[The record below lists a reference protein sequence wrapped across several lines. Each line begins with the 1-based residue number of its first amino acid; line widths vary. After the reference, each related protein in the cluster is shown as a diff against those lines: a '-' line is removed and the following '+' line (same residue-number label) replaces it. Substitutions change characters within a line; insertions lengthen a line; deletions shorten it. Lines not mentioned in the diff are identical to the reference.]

1 MKRKY
6 SVNPLYP
13 ALKRLPFSG
22 FQSSLIADRR
32 GSAIRPAVETLQK
45 ANRSCGRARM
55 ATPKCSGPRAHRI
68 FTMKPFGFRSLP
80 AFILVVA
87 AVLFAASS
95 WAEWRFLPALELE
108 ESYDSNIYLRS
119 DNETSDFI
127 TRLSPELRL
136 EEVSATRTFAAS
148 YTMNLYRFN
157 NHDENDYIGH
167 GAELSWDQRLSRN
180 LSWHIMNTY
189 YMSEEP
195 LEEDPEITGVR
206 PTRNRYSR
214 NTVDTGFTY
223 QFGQEDRVTVSYL
236 DSRLR
241 NEDPEIE
248 DDVEYGP
255 SLELE
260 YWFTHS
266 HGFLLGY
273 SWNRIDYEEEEPSN
287 QYDEID
293 FRYQWR
299 QSPHT
304 TLHLDYGYVL
314 FSSKAPAE
322 EGDDYNVQ
330 SIAAGFDH
338 DFGPSYSL
346 SGFLGCFFFNPKESG
361 SDKGS
366 VYGLDLVR
374 SFSRGSVTLSGEGGY
389 RLDYSG
395 AEAEGFTEYR
405 GVSLSTTY
413 SMSPRTELYASTS
426 YMYEKSEEGERMR
439 YESWDIS
446 AGASYE
452 ILSWLTGVIELTQ
465 RERSSSGGNGGYISG
480 SYDEYRDSLILLR
493 LRGTYEWR

>member
-1 MKRKY
+1 
-6 SVNPLYP
+6 
-13 ALKRLPFSG
+13 
-22 FQSSLIADRR
+22 
-32 GSAIRPAVETLQK
+32 
-45 ANRSCGRARM
+45 
-55 ATPKCSGPRAHRI
+55 
-68 FTMKPFGFRSLP
+68 MKPFDFYSSLFFER
-80 AFILVVA
+80 AFILVVV
-87 AVLFAASS
+87 AVLFSANS

-108 ESYDSNIYLRS
+108 ESYDSNIDLSS

-136 EEVSATRTFAAS
+136 EDVSATRTFAAT

-157 NHDENDYIGH
+157 SHDENNYIGH
-167 GAELSWDQRLSRN
+167 EAELSWDQRLSRN

-189 YMSEEP
+189 YRSEEP

-206 PTRNRYSR
+206 PTRNEYSR
-214 NTVDTGFTY
+214 NMVDTGFTY

-236 DSRLR
+236 DSRLK

-248 DDVEYGP
+248 DDREYGP

-260 YWFTHS
+260 YWLTHS
-266 HGFLLGY
+266 HGLLLGY
-273 SWNRIDYEEEEPSN
+273 SWSRIDYEDEEPSN
-287 QYDEID
+287 ETNEINLA
-293 FRYQWR
+293 YQWR

-304 TLHLDYGYVL
+304 TLHLDYGLVL

-322 EGDDYNVQ
+322 EGDDYNVH

-338 DFGPSYSL
+338 EFGPSYSL
-346 SGFLGCFFFNPKESG
+346 SGFLGCFFFEPKESE
-361 SDKGS
+361 SDKGP

-405 GVSLSTTY
+405 GVSLSATY

-426 YMYEKSEEGERMR
+426 YMYEKAEEEEHTRD
-439 YESWDIS
+439 ETWDVS
-446 AGASYE
+446 AGTSYE
-452 ILSWLTGVIELTQ
+452 ILSWLSGALELTQ
-465 RERSSSGGNGGYISG
+465 RERNSS
-480 SYDEYRDSLILLR
+480 DEEEGYRDSLILFR

>member
-1 MKRKY
+1 
-6 SVNPLYP
+6 
-13 ALKRLPFSG
+13 
-22 FQSSLIADRR
+22 
-32 GSAIRPAVETLQK
+32 
-45 ANRSCGRARM
+45 
-55 ATPKCSGPRAHRI
+55 
-68 FTMKPFGFRSLP
+68 MKPFDFYSSLFLGR
-80 AFILVVA
+80 AFILVVVV
-87 AVLFAASS
+87 VLFAATS

-108 ESYDSNIYLRS
+108 ESYDSNIYLSS

-148 YTMNLYRFN
+148 YTMNLYNFN
-157 NHDENDYIGH
+157 SHDENNYIGH

-189 YMSEEP
+189 YRSEEP
-195 LEEDPEITGVR
+195 LEEDPEITGR
-206 PTRNRYSR
+206 RETRNEYSR
-214 NTVDTGFTY
+214 NMVDTGFTY

-236 DSRLR
+236 DSRLQ
-241 NEDPEIE
+241 NTDPDIE

-260 YWFTHS
+260 YWLTRR
-266 HGFLLGY
+266 HGLILGY
-273 SWNRIDYEEEEPSN
+273 SWSRIDYEHDPSN
-287 QYDEID
+287 QFDEID
-293 FRYQWR
+293 LGYQWR

-304 TLHLDYGYVL
+304 TLHLDYGLVL

-322 EGDDYNVQ
+322 EGDRYDDYNVQ

-346 SGFLGCFFFNPKESG
+346 SCFLGCFFFNPKESG
-361 SDKGS
+361 SDKGP

-374 SFSRGSVTLSGEGGY
+374 SFSRGSVTLSGDGGY

-395 AEAEGFTEYR
+395 AETEGFTEYR

-426 YMYEKSEEGERMR
+426 YMYEKSEEEERTR
-439 YESWDIS
+439 DETWDIS
-446 AGASYE
+446 VGTSYE
-452 ILSWLTGVIELTQ
+452 ILSWLSGALELTQ
-465 RERSSSGGNGGYISG
+465 LERNSS
-480 SYDEYRDSLILLR
+480 DEEDEFRDSLILFR

>member
-1 MKRKY
+1 
-6 SVNPLYP
+6 
-13 ALKRLPFSG
+13 
-22 FQSSLIADRR
+22 
-32 GSAIRPAVETLQK
+32 
-45 ANRSCGRARM
+45 
-55 ATPKCSGPRAHRI
+55 
-68 FTMKPFGFRSLP
+68 MKPFDFCSSRFLGR
-80 AFILVVA
+80 AFLVVV
-87 AVLFAASS
+87 AVLFAATS

-108 ESYDSNIYLRS
+108 ESYDSNIYLSS

-148 YTMNLYRFN
+148 YTMNLYNFN
-157 NHDENDYIGH
+157 SHDENNYIGH

-180 LSWHIMNTY
+180 LSWHIMDTY
-189 YMSEEP
+189 YRSEEP
-195 LEEDPEITGVR
+195 LEEDPEYTGVR
-206 PTRNRYSR
+206 RTRNEYSR

-223 QFGQEDRVTVSYL
+223 QFGAEDRVTVSYL
-236 DSRLR
+236 DNRLQ
-241 NEDPEIE
+241 NTDPDIE

-255 SLELE
+255 GLELE
-260 YWFTHS
+260 YWLTRS
-266 HGFLLGY
+266 HGLLLGY
-273 SWNRIDYEEEEPSN
+273 SWSRIDYEDKEPSN
-287 QYDEID
+287 EANEIGLG
-293 FRYQWR
+293 YQWR

-304 TLHLDYGYVL
+304 TLHLDYGLVL

-322 EGDDYNVQ
+322 EEDDYNVQ

-346 SGFLGCFFFNPKESG
+346 SAFLGCFFYNPKESG
-361 SDKGS
+361 SDTGP

-405 GVSLSTTY
+405 GVSLSSTY

-426 YMYEKSEEGERMR
+426 YMYEKAEEERMQD
-439 YESWDIS
+439 ETGDVS
-446 AGASYE
+446 AGMRDETWEVSVGTSYE
-452 ILSWLTGVIELTQ
+452 ILYWLTGAFELTQ
-465 RERSSSGGNGGYISG
+465 RERSSSEDD
-480 SYDEYRDSLILLR
+480 DEYRDSLILLR